1 MMRARSFFSC
11 SFLASPRYM
20 NTVTKGAWPLVV
32 SRVSTWYWM
41 VWTPR
46 RTSSRRRVSTSSS
59 IFSRVGRMPRASISC
74 STTWWSRREVSFS
87 MPLDTSTTGVPGSAC
102 FATCRAVARTAK
114 DGVASTTIWQ
124 SFTQAISVVSSSSS
138 GRATPLSM
146 GFSRF
151 SRSTL
156 LSCWV

>member
-1 MMRARSFFSC
+1 
-11 SFLASPRYM
+11 
-20 NTVTKGAWPLVV
+20 
-32 SRVSTWYWM
+32 
-41 VWTPR
+41 
-46 RTSSRRRVSTSSS
+46 
-59 IFSRVGRMPRASISC
+59 
-74 STTWWSRREVSFS
+74 